1 MGFESVTSA
10 ETSAL
15 IILHFHLQT
24 QLNVNYFMYTSY
36 QGLWTVVKAFIC
48 RCSSAGKPVEKAA
61 LVNSLHMY
69 PSMCNI
75 LNTNSVFIDTLH
87 QWYGLL

>member
-36 QGLWTVVKAFIC
+36 QGL
-48 RCSSAGKPVEKAA
+48 
-61 LVNSLHMY
+61 
-69 PSMCNI
+69 
-75 LNTNSVFIDTLH
+75 
-87 QWYGLL
+87 